1 MKRTLRWL
9 GVLALIGAAAGLA
22 GCSQFDPAPVANFS
36 WTPSDPLS
44 RTDVQF
50 SDLSTD
56 SGFLGAGGVTSWSWD
71 FGDSGTSTSQSP
83 QHEYTRSGV
92 YTVRLTVKDSS
103 GNETTASKA
112 LTVRAS
118 LNGTWSGTLDNN
130 GTPLGLVLNISHSS
144 SGGIGGTGS
153 WGALTFPIFSASL
166 VGNQVTFVFT
176 GNRALTGT
184 LDYTERSMSGTWSV
198 GGAIGFGWNTM
209 LQGG

>member
-1 MKRTLRWL
+1 MRHPIRW
-9 GVLALIGAAAGLA
+9 AAAGFVLASLLVLA
-22 GCSQFDPAPVANFS
+22 GCSSLDPAPVGNFS

-44 RTDVQF
+44 RSDVQF

-56 SGFLGAGGVTSWSWD
+56 SGFLGGGGVTSWSWD
-71 FGDSGTSTSQSP
+71 FGDSGTSTSSSP
-83 QHEYTRSGV
+83 QHEYARSGN

-103 GNETTASKA
+103 GNETTVSKSI
-112 LTVRAS
+112 TVRAS

-130 GTPLGLVLNISHSS
+130 GVPLGLVLNIQHSS

-166 VGNQVTFVFT
+166 TGNQVTFVFT

-198 GGAIGFGWNTM
+198 AGAIGFGWNVM

>member
-1 MKRTLRWL
+1 MKHAIRWAAA
-9 GVLALIGAAAGLA
+9 ALILASVLVMA
-22 GCSQFDPAPVANFS
+22 GCDSFDPAPVGNFS
-36 WTPSDPLS
+36 WSPSDPLS
-44 RTDVQF
+44 RSDVQF

-71 FGDSGTSTSQSP
+71 FGDSGTSTSSGP

-92 YTVRLTVKDSS
+92 YTVRLTVKDSA
-103 GNETTASKA
+103 GNETTVSKS

-118 LNGTWSGTLDNN
+118 LNGTWSGTLDNA
-130 GTPLGLVLNISHSS
+130 GVPLGLVLNIQHSA

-153 WGALTFPIFSASL
+153 WGTLTFPIFSASL
-166 VGNQVTFVFT
+166 VGSQVTFVFT

-184 LDYTERSMSGTWSV
+184 LDYTERGMSGTWSV
-198 GGAIGFGWNTM
+198 AGAIGFGWNVI

>member
-1 MKRTLRWL
+1 MKHAIRWAAAAL
-9 GVLALIGAAAGLA
+9 ILASVLAMA
-22 GCSQFDPAPVANFS
+22 GCDSFDPAPVGNFS

-44 RTDVQF
+44 RSDVQF

-71 FGDSGTSTSQSP
+71 FGDSGTSTSPGP

-92 YTVRLTVKDSS
+92 YTVRLTVKDSA
-103 GNETTASKA
+103 GNETTVSKS

-118 LNGTWSGTLDNN
+118 LNGTWSGTLDNA
-130 GTPLGLVLNISHSS
+130 GVPLGLVLNIQHSS

-166 VGNQVTFVFT
+166 TGNQVTFVFT

-184 LDYTERSMSGTWSV
+184 LDYTERGMSGTWSV
-198 GGAIGFGWNTM
+198 AGAIGFGWNVI